1 MASPKIL
8 VVESNLSVAQE
19 IEEQLK
25 VLGYPV
31 CASVQRGVQAIKTIP
46 EVHPDLVL
54 VDIEL
59 AGELKGD
66 EVAEEIYHRFNI
78 PVVYLMD
85 SDQADLLEGVKMSRV
100 FGHVFKPFNLN
111 QLHLSIEHCLYYHEK
126 SLEYTELEV
135 QLNQTI
141 RELHDR
147 TQLMETAGVELKQTV
162 QELQEQQQL
171 METIFD
177 SVSDGIVVTNE
188 EGAFL
193 LVNPSAERIVGMG
206 ETDTRPGEWSDTYG
220 TFYPDKVTPFPSEEL
235 PLVHAIQGKMTDGVD
250 VFIRNQGNPDGVFIN
265 VSGRPLQGEQDSV
278 RGGVIVFRDVTTIK
292 NTEAELEQT
301 VRELQDQSQLMD
313 TIFNSISDGVVV
325 ADAKGQFIK
334 SNPAAEQMTGQH
346 LEELELDRASEQYG
360 VFHPTQESIF
370 PLEDLPLV
378 RAVNG
383 ESTNNV
389 EMRLKNPGLSEDVYL
404 SVNGRPLLDEEGTLR
419 GGVAVARDVTELK
432 RTESELKATITQ
444 LQDQSQLMDTI
455 FNSISDGVVVANT
468 EGKYF
473 MFNEAAKRMTGQNM
487 KPIEMKHIV
496 KQLGFFLPDKKTP
509 LPDDQLPIARVLRGE
524 IVDNFEM
531 FLYNPAT
538 MQEGI
543 HLIASARPLYDAQGI
558 LTGGVSVSRDVTELK
573 QAEGELKTTITQLEN
588 QTQLMDIIFNS
599 ISDGVLVCDETGN
612 YIMVNPAAE
621 HMVAPPLSD
630 LLDQTSERYGFFQP
644 DTNTLFPTKELPL
657 ARALKGESTDN
668 IEMRIHNPQLSE
680 DVDVSINARPL
691 LDTEGTLRGA
701 VSVARDITVLKQ
713 TENQLRES
721 IAQLEHQSQLMQ
733 STFDSISDG
742 VVVADENGQFTMF
755 NPSAE
760 KILGMGPTDIDSDEW
775 SDQYGVFFPDK
786 VTPLPSAELPLTLAL
801 KGQATDN
808 VEMFIR
814 NSNVPDG
821 VYISVNGRPLRSES
835 GIEGGVVV
843 FRDVTER
850 ILAEEAKLAQ
860 AFAQGRLEIVE
871 VLLHN
876 IGNSVNSV
884 TVGVKVLHDNLADNR
899 LIHRF
904 SRFANLI
911 KAHQGDWEDYIKNDP
926 KGQQVLPF
934 ILALAEDF
942 TAQNEQLVQTLER
955 VRDRVSHI
963 VDIIRTQR
971 SSNQSSMTDMTE
983 KNIHLRETILNA
995 LKLQQDSFDK
1005 REIQIEVDCEKA
1017 PQEIHI
1023 QESQFHQMLVNLF
1036 KNSLEAIDELM
1047 QSDGLNEAPY
1057 IKVKA
1062 YISGDFLHLDVTDN
1076 GIGIEK
1082 EHFNRIFSTGYTTK
1096 KSGTGL
1102 GLHSIANFVIG
1113 SGGEIYP
1120 LSEGIGKGTTMR
1132 IKLLCSSVIP
1142 SSPAPGAKT
1151 G

>member
-19 IEEQLK
+19 IEEQLE

-46 EVHPDLVL
+46 EVRPDLVL

-85 SDQADLLEGVKMSRV
+85 SDEADLLEGVKMSRV

-111 QLHLSIEHCLYYHEK
+111 QLRLSIEHCLYHHEK
-126 SLEYTELEV
+126 RLEYTELEE

-141 RELHDR
+141 KELHDR
-147 TQLMETAGVELKQTV
+147 TQRLETTEVELKQTV

-171 METIFD
+171 METIFN

-193 LVNPSAERIVGMG
+193 FVNPSAERIVGMG
-206 ETDTRPGEWSDTYG
+206 ATDTTPDEWSETYG
-220 TFYPDKVTPFPSEEL
+220 TFYLDKVTPFPSEEL
-235 PLVHAIQGKMTDGVD
+235 PLVHAMQGKMTDGVD
-250 VFIRNQGNPDGVFIN
+250 LFIRNQENPDGVFIN
-265 VSGRPLQGEQDSV
+265 VSGRPLRGEQNNV

-292 NTEAELEQT
+292 NTEAALEQT
-301 VRELQDQSQLMD
+301 VRELQYQTQLMD

-325 ADAKGQFIK
+325 ADEQGQFIK

-346 LEELELDRASEQYG
+346 LEELELDRAAEQYG
-360 VFHPTQESIF
+360 VFHPTQESLF

-383 ESTNNV
+383 ESTDNV
-389 EMRLKNPGLSEDVYL
+389 EMRLKNPALSEDVYL
-404 SVNGRPLLDEEGTLR
+404 SVNGRPLLDEEGTLK

-444 LQDQSQLMDTI
+444 LEDQTQLMDTI

-487 KPIEMKHIV
+487 KPIEMKDIV

-558 LTGGVSVSRDVTELK
+558 LTGGVSVSRDITELK
-573 QAEGELKTTITQLEN
+573 QK
-588 QTQLMDIIFNS
+588 
-599 ISDGVLVCDETGN
+599 
-612 YIMVNPAAE
+612 
-621 HMVAPPLSD
+621 
-630 LLDQTSERYGFFQP
+630 
-644 DTNTLFPTKELPL
+644 
-657 ARALKGESTDN
+657 
-668 IEMRIHNPQLSE
+668 
-680 DVDVSINARPL
+680 
-691 LDTEGTLRGA
+691 
-701 VSVARDITVLKQ
+701 
-713 TENQLRES
+713 ENQLRES
-721 IAQLEHQSQLMQ
+721 VSQLEHQGQLMQ

-742 VVVADENGQFTMF
+742 VVVADEDGQFTMF

-760 KILGMGPTDIDSDEW
+760 KILGMGATDIDSDEW
-775 SDQYGVFFPDK
+775 SEQYGVFFPDK

-814 NSNVPDG
+814 NPKVPDG

-835 GIEGGVVV
+835 GIEGGVIV

-871 VLLHN
+871 ILLHN

-884 TVGVKVLHDNLADNR
+884 TVGVKVLHDNLASNR
-899 LIHRF
+899 LVHRF
-904 SRFANLI
+904 SRFANMI
-911 KAHQGDWEDYIKNDP
+911 KAHQDDWEDYIKNDP

-971 SSNQSSMTDMTE
+971 SSDQSNMTDMTE

-1047 QSDGLNEAPY
+1047 QSDGLNEAPH

-1113 SGGEIYP
+1113 AGGEIYP

-1142 SSPAPGAKT
+1142 SSPAPDT
-1151 G
+1151 GTG

>member
-19 IEEQLK
+19 IEEQLE

-46 EVHPDLVL
+46 EVRPDLVL

-85 SDQADLLEGVKMSRV
+85 SDEADLLEGVKMSRV

-111 QLHLSIEHCLYYHEK
+111 QLRLSIEHCLYHHEK
-126 SLEYTELEV
+126 RLEYTELEE

-141 RELHDR
+141 KELHDR
-147 TQLMETAGVELKQTV
+147 TQRLETTEVELKQTV

-171 METIFD
+171 METIFN

-193 LVNPSAERIVGMG
+193 FVNPSAERIVGMG
-206 ETDTRPGEWSDTYG
+206 ATDTTPDEWSETYG
-220 TFYPDKVTPFPSEEL
+220 TFYLDKVTPFPSEEL
-235 PLVHAIQGKMTDGVD
+235 PLVHAMHGKMTDGVD
-250 VFIRNQGNPDGVFIN
+250 LFIRNQENPDGVFIN
-265 VSGRPLQGEQDSV
+265 VSGRPLRGEQNNV

-292 NTEAELEQT
+292 NTEAALEQT
-301 VRELQDQSQLMD
+301 VRELQYQTQLMD

-325 ADAKGQFIK
+325 ADEQGQFIK

-346 LEELELDRASEQYG
+346 LEELELDRAAEQYG
-360 VFHPTQESIF
+360 VFHPTQESLF

-383 ESTNNV
+383 ESTDNV
-389 EMRLKNPGLSEDVYL
+389 EMRLKNPALSEDVYL
-404 SVNGRPLLDEEGTLR
+404 SVNGRPLLDEEGTLK

-444 LQDQSQLMDTI
+444 LEDQTQLMDTI

-487 KPIEMKHIV
+487 KPIEMKDIV

-558 LTGGVSVSRDVTELK
+558 LTGGVSVSRDITELK
-573 QAEGELKTTITQLEN
+573 QK
-588 QTQLMDIIFNS
+588 
-599 ISDGVLVCDETGN
+599 
-612 YIMVNPAAE
+612 
-621 HMVAPPLSD
+621 
-630 LLDQTSERYGFFQP
+630 
-644 DTNTLFPTKELPL
+644 
-657 ARALKGESTDN
+657 
-668 IEMRIHNPQLSE
+668 
-680 DVDVSINARPL
+680 
-691 LDTEGTLRGA
+691 
-701 VSVARDITVLKQ
+701 
-713 TENQLRES
+713 ENQLRES
-721 IAQLEHQSQLMQ
+721 VSQLEHQGQLMQ

-742 VVVADENGQFTMF
+742 VVVADEDGQFTMF

-760 KILGMGPTDIDSDEW
+760 KILGMGATDIDSDEW
-775 SDQYGVFFPDK
+775 SEQYGVFLPDK

-814 NSNVPDG
+814 NPKVPDG

-835 GIEGGVVV
+835 GIEGGVIV

-871 VLLHN
+871 ILLHN

-884 TVGVKVLHDNLADNR
+884 TVGVKVLHDSLANNR
-899 LIHRF
+899 LVHRF
-904 SRFANLI
+904 SRFANMI
-911 KAHQGDWEDYIKNDP
+911 KAHQDDWEDYIKNDP
-926 KGQQVLPF
+926 KGQQVFPF

-963 VDIIRTQR
+963 VDIVRTQR

-1047 QSDGLNEAPY
+1047 QSDGLNEAPH

-1142 SSPAPGAKT
+1142 SSPAPDT
-1151 G
+1151 GTG